1 MKNPR
6 KTIIYLFLIFHLL
19 QFIGALYIDARQ
31 DDLGFL
37 LSIKGYLPWMKY
49 FALTGLVLFLVAY
62 IVVIRDTRSL
72 RKALNQAKEEHTT
85 LKAKLFDL
93 QEVTKKSETTVAATS
108 AADTTKEIPD
118 KATEEEELDKKT
130 EDSDQS
136 PG

>member
-1 MKNPR
+1 
-6 KTIIYLFLIFHLL
+6 
-19 QFIGALYIDARQ
+19 
-31 DDLGFL
+31 
-37 LSIKGYLPWMKY
+37 MKY

-108 AADTTKEIPD
+108 TADKKEEIPD
-118 KATEEEELDKKT
+118 NATEEEELDEKT
-130 EDSDQS
+130 GDHDQS